1 MAKLLLNLR
10 HVPEDEA
17 ADVRAMLEEHDI
29 GYYETEP
36 NRWGISAG
44 AIWIKDDSRHQDAMA
59 LMAAYQQERSA
70 RARAQREQAR
80 IDGSAETLAQ
90 QIRKQ
95 PLRLVF
101 ILVALAI
108 LVGLALW
115 PILLLG
121 EG

>member
-1 MAKLLLNLR
+1 
-10 HVPEDEA
+10 
-17 ADVRAMLEEHDI
+17 MLEEHGI

-44 AIWIKDDSRHQDAMA
+44 AIWIKDDSRYADAMA

-101 ILVALAI
+101 ILFALAI